1 MQINK
6 HERVLLYT
14 NVLFLIPLF
23 LGIEHKEWGYT
34 ALIGVFII
42 SSTVYHLF
50 RKPGA
55 EWWWHTK
62 GRNLFQTFS
71 LLLEITLAA
80 TLAVWGSWL
89 LVNKSWT
96 IFAVAT
102 IIFIPSFILFLST
115 DYKKYPLYHSIWH
128 IGSAAIMTLVLV

>member
-6 HERVLLYT
+6 HECVLLYT
-14 NVLFLIPLF
+14 NVLFLIPMF

>member
-6 HERVLLYT
+6 HECVLLYT

-128 IGSAAIMTLVLV
+128 IGSAAIMILVLI

>member
-6 HERVLLYT
+6 HECVLLYT

>member
-14 NVLFLIPLF
+14 NVLFLIPMF

-89 LVNKSWT
+89 MVYKSWT

-102 IIFIPSFILFLST
+102 ILLIPSFILLLSY
-115 DYKKYPLYHSIWH
+115 DYKIYPLFRSIWH
-128 IGSAAIMTLVLV
+128 IGSAAIM

>member
-128 IGSAAIMTLVLV
+128 IGSAAIMILVLI

>member
-14 NVLFLIPLF
+14 NVLFLIPMF

-128 IGSAAIMTLVLV
+128 IGSAAIMILVLI